1 MARVA
6 RVESKEQEMTF
17 DEYQDLADRT
27 RNKDLTLEQCLA
39 MTGLGL
45 GGEAGEAQDL
55 VKKHLFHGH
64 ALDKEKLTKELG
76 DVLWYVAVMANVIG
90 VSLSEVAARN
100 IAKLRARYP
109 EGFSVERSVNRIEP

>member
-1 MARVA
+1 
-6 RVESKEQEMTF
+6 MTF

-64 ALDKEKLTKELG
+64 ALDKEKLAKELG

-90 VSLSEVAARN
+90 VSMSEVAARN

-109 EGFSVERSVNRIEP
+109 EGFSVERSVNRTEP